1 MKTDAKSLLIMAG
14 IGIVAGFLASLIVGG
29 GGGLIWYLFVGLL
42 GAFVGGLLLGALDL
56 NLNLGIK
63 NEIASR
69 VVTAT
74 IGAIVVIVLAR
85 LIA

>member
-1 MKTDAKSLLIMAG
+1 MKTDAQSLLIMAV

-29 GGGLIWYLFVGLL
+29 GGGLIWYLFVGLI
-42 GAFVGGLLLGALDL
+42 GAFVGGLLLSALDV
-56 NLNLGIK
+56 NLGIK

-69 VVTAT
+69 IVTAT
-74 IGAIVVIVLAR
+74 MGAVVVIVLAR

>member
-1 MKTDAKSLLIMAG
+1 MNTDMQSLLIMAV

-29 GGGLIWYLFVGLL
+29 GGGLVYYLIVGLI
-42 GAFVGGLLLGALDL
+42 GAYVGGLLLGPVGS
-56 NLNLGIK
+56 NLGLQ
-63 NEIASR
+63 NPIAAQ

-74 IGAIVVIVLAR
+74 IGAVIVIVLAR

>member
-56 NLNLGIK
+56 NLGIK

>member
-1 MKTDAKSLLIMAG
+1 MKTDAQSLLIMAV

-56 NLNLGIK
+56 NLGIK

>member
-29 GGGLIWYLFVGLL
+29 GGGLIWYLFVGLV
-42 GAFVGGLLLGALDL
+42 GAFVGGLLLGALD
-56 NLNLGIK
+56 LNLGIK

>member
-1 MKTDAKSLLIMAG
+1 MKTDVKSLLVIAG

-42 GAFVGGLLLGALDL
+42 GAFVGGLLLGAL
-56 NLNLGIK
+56 NINLGIR
-63 NEIASR
+63 NPLASQ

>member
-14 IGIVAGFLASLIVGG
+14 IGIVAGLLASLIVGG
-29 GGGLIWYLFVGLL
+29 GGELIWYLFVGLL

-56 NLNLGIK
+56 NLGIK

-74 IGAIVVIVLAR
+74 IGAVVVIVLAR

>member
-1 MKTDAKSLLIMAG
+1 MKTDVQSLLIMAG

-29 GGGLIWYLFVGLL
+29 GGGLIWYLVVGLL
-42 GAFVGGLLLGALDL
+42 GAFIGGLLLGAFDIK
-56 NLNLGIK
+56 LGIR
-63 NEIASR
+63 NELASQ

>member
-1 MKTDAKSLLIMAG
+1 MKTDVRSLLVMAG

-42 GAFVGGLLLGALDL
+42 GAFVGGPLLNAL
-56 NLNLGIK
+56 NLNLGIR
-63 NEIASR
+63 NELASQ

>member
-1 MKTDAKSLLIMAG
+1 MKTDAQSLLIMAV

-29 GGGLIWYLFVGLL
+29 GGGLIWYLFVGLI
-42 GAFVGGLLLGALDL
+42 GAFVGGLLLSALDV
-56 NLNLGIK
+56 NLGIK

-69 VVTAT
+69 IVTAT
-74 IGAIVVIVLAR
+74 IGAVVVIVLAR